1 MSEHSQDFAHS
12 PVSSEARKGFFPI
25 LVVMVGFTF
34 FSASMWS
41 GGTLGQGLN
50 FSSFLITVMIG
61 NLLLGAYTSGLA
73 WMGSKTG
80 LSTHLLAEYTFGK
93 IGGKL
98 TSLVLAATQVGWF
111 GVGVAMFALPVN
123 KATGISTELL
133 VLISGFLMTAT
144 AFFGFKALTILS
156 FVAVPAIAVL
166 GGFSIKESVD
176 SVGGFSALMGIEPVS
191 TIGFATAISICIGSF
206 ISGGTLTADFTRFA
220 RTPKIAVSATLIAFF
235 LGNSLM
241 FTFGAIGAM
250 VTGKS
255 DIAEVMFLQ
264 GLILPAVI
272 TLGLNI
278 WTTNDNALY
287 VSGLGFASITGKS
300 KNVIVMINGALGT
313 LLALWLYNNFVGW
326 LSLLSS
332 ALPPVGAIL
341 LADYFL
347 VRKGQYSDY
356 AKTIFASVN
365 PSALVAW
372 VAGIAAAS
380 FLPGIAPIN
389 GVVVAAVTHV
399 LLQRVTMFQGVSK
412 EPLSQTEA

>member
-12 PVSSEARKGFFPI
+12 PVSAEARKGFFPI

-41 GGTLGQGLN
+41 GGTLGQGLD

-80 LSTHLLAEYTFGK
+80 LSTHLLSEYAFGK

-123 KATGISTELL
+123 KATGINTEIL
-133 VLISGFLMTAT
+133 VLVSGFLMTVT

-156 FVAVPAIAVL
+156 FIAVPAIALL
-166 GGFSIKESVD
+166 GGFSVKEAVD
-176 SVGGFSALMGIEPVS
+176 SARGLSALMAIEPTT
-191 TIGFATAISICIGSF
+191 TITFASAISICIGSF
-206 ISGGTLTADFTRFA
+206 ISGGSLTADFTRFA

-241 FTFGAIGAM
+241 FTFGAVGSM
-250 VTGKS
+250 VTGQA

-300 KNVIVMINGALGT
+300 KNLIVMINGALGT
-313 LLALWLYNNFVGW
+313 LFALWLYNNFVGW
-326 LSLLSS
+326 LGLLSS
-332 ALPPVGAIL
+332 ALPPAGAIL

-347 VRKGQYSDY
+347 VRKGQYPDY
-356 AKTIFASVN
+356 QKASFATIN
-365 PSALVAW
+365 PSALIAW
-372 VAGIAAAS
+372 IAGIAAATL
-380 FLPGIAPIN
+380 LPGIAPIN
-389 GVVVAAVTHV
+389 GVVVAAISHV
-399 LLQRVTMFQGVSK
+399 LLQKAPIFQGR
-412 EPLSQTEA
+412 LAHTETSL